1 MCDYGFG
8 ESACKEP
15 PEFKTLN
22 QPAPFLLCR
31 LHIERMVSSPFELD
45 GLTERAKEAVKSW
58 RDTWIRAGYSEFF
71 NTILDPA
78 VVSAMMK
85 PK

>member
-1 MCDYGFG
+1 
-8 ESACKEP
+8 
-15 PEFKTLN
+15 
-22 QPAPFLLCR
+22 
-31 LHIERMVSSPFELD
+31 MVSSPFELD